1 MTLKVVANVIIF
13 LRDLSHGPP
22 IRVLKG
28 RGAHNAS
35 GV

>member
-1 MTLKVVANVIIF
+1 MTLKVEANVIIV
-13 LRDLSHGPP
+13 LRDLSHGLP

-28 RGAHNAS
+28 RGKHNAS